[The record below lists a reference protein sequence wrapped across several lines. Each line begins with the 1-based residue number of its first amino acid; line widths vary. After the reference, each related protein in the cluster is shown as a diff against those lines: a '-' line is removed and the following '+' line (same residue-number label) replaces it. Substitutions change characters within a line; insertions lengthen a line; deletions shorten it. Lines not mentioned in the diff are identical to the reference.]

1 MYNKFNDK
9 KDNYER
15 KSPER
20 GYKRPSRSFVN
31 KDSRDNNSPERGYK
45 RPSSSFENKDS
56 RDNKSF
62 PKPFPVK
69 SAFNSSIN
77 DDDYDRD
84 DANSKFDDDGPK
96 SNYIIGRNPVLE
108 ALKAEKSIDTI
119 FVNAGAGGSINHI
132 ISLAK
137 QQNIVVKEVT
147 DIKLS
152 SMVNGASHQGIIAVG
167 AYAEYVSIED
177 ILQIAKDKGED
188 PFIIICDEI
197 EDPHNLGAIIRT
209 AEAAGAHGLIIPK
222 RRSATLNYTVNK
234 TSAGAASWLPVARVP
249 NIVSSIEILKKNG
262 VWIYGTDASGE
273 DYTKTNLTGS
283 IGLVI
288 GSEGSGIGRLVREK
302 CDYLIKLP
310 MMGKISSLNASVAG
324 GIFMY
329 EILRQ
334 KLNSNKK

>member
-9 KDNYER
+9 KDNYGHKNASNNFR
-15 KSPER
+15 KSSDSF
-20 GYKRPSRSFVN
+20 KSRDEKSFS
-31 KDSRDNNSPERGYK
+31 KPYGRKTDSRASLSDNNNADYHFNE
-45 RPSSSFENKDS
+45 
-56 RDNKSF
+56 
-62 PKPFPVK
+62 KPQ
-69 SAFNSSIN
+69 
-77 DDDYDRD
+77 
-84 DANSKFDDDGPK
+84 DDGPK
-96 SNYIIGRNPVLE
+96 SDYIIGRNPVLE
-108 ALKAEKSIDTI
+108 ALKAEKPIDTI
-119 FVNAGAGGSINHI
+119 YVNAGAGGSINHI

-152 SMVNGASHQGIIAVG
+152 SMINGASHQGIIAVG
-167 AYAEYVSIED
+167 AYAQYVSIDD
-177 ILQIAKDKGED
+177 ILQIAKDKNED
-188 PFIIICDEI
+188 PFIVICDEI

-249 NIVSSIEILKKNG
+249 NLVNAIDLLKKNG

-273 DYTKTNLTGS
+273 NYTNANLTGS

-288 GSEGSGIGRLVREK
+288 GSEGFGIGRLVREK
-302 CDYLIKLP
+302 CDFLMKLP